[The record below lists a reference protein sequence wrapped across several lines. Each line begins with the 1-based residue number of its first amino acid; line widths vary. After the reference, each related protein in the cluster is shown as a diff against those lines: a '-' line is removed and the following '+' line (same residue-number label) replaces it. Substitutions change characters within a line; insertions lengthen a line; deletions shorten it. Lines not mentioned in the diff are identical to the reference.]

1 MRYVYKDYVFVNDNN
16 KGILYKAGKLLF
28 MGNSWSAIN
37 IFLSSTEAAP
47 EVIHMFKAQ
56 LEQRE
61 VVKLRAEAKKPK
73 EPPTTPIQEEKKP
86 AIRRPGRNTD
96 RRLIR

>member
-28 MGNSWSAIN
+28 MGNSWSAIQV
-37 IFLSSTEAAP
+37 FLSSTESAP
-47 EVIHMFKAQ
+47 EVVNMFKAQ

-61 VVKLRAEAKKPK
+61 VIKLRAESKKPK
-73 EPPTTPIQEEKKP
+73 DPIPTVNEEVKKKP
-86 AIRRPGRNTD
+86 VIRRPSID
-96 RRLIR
+96 RRFV